1 MESTDTYT
9 YSARLL
15 PPFITALIFMV
26 MMGSPMCEFS
36 MGEMVVFGLLQLAV
50 SYISLWGYALLC
62 RRVYRR
68 KWLTIFSPLA
78 LLLIPLPMYGVLYGM
93 AEWSEWSL
101 LLFVGGDGVFNFISW
116 GLQLALFAYGM
127 VFSANALLKN
137 APPFPKSQ
145 TVSLMSALCEL
156 LFACAVFLPGICS
169 TLAEGQLSWLT
180 LVVPPCLLFLL
191 PPIVFLFVF
200 RGNVHRLS
208 CRTQ

>member
-1 MESTDTYT
+1 MDMTDRYT
-9 YSARLL
+9 YSVRLL
-15 PPFITALIFMV
+15 PPLITALSFTV
-26 MMGSPMCEFS
+26 MMSSPMCEFS
-36 MGEMVVFGLLQLAV
+36 LGEIVVVGLLQLAV

-62 RRVYRR
+62 RRMYRR
-68 KWLTIFSPLA
+68 KGLTIFSPLA

-101 LLFVGGDGVFNFISW
+101 LLLVGGDGVFNFISW

-127 VFSANALLKN
+127 VFSGNALLKN

-145 TVSLMSALCEL
+145 AVSLMSALCEL

-169 TLAEGQLSWLT
+169 TLAEGQLSWLP

-191 PPIVFLFVF
+191 PPVVFLFVF
-200 RGNVHRLS
+200 KGNLPRS
-208 CRTQ
+208 TGRPQ